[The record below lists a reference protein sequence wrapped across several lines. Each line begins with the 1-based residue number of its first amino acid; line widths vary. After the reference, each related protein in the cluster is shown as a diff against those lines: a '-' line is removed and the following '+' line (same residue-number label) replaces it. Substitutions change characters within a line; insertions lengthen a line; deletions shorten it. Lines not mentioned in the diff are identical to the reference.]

1 MNLQD
6 LDNLGVKY
14 IEIIFENCESIY
26 IPINCFKEFIY
37 IENELFFKV
46 INDGEIEYTE
56 SWMDIKNNPIDR
68 IAYNDITNIYFL
80 NENKDIINSID
91 TEYLFEYGEENIY
104 QESNVINY
112 KEVEVIISK
121 KSYYINELKKSIKEI
136 DKLNKYVNVLKNVL
150 DKLGVEYCE

>member
-6 LDNLGVKY
+6 LNDLRVKY

-26 IPINCFKEFIY
+26 IPMNCFKEFIY

-68 IAYNDITNIYFL
+68 IAHNDITNIYFL
-80 NENKDIINSID
+80 NENKDIINNID
-91 TEYLFEYGEENIY
+91 IEYLFEYGEENMY

-121 KSYYINELKKSIKEI
+121 KSYYINYLQQLKEEKESVEKEIKEVENI
-136 DKLNKYVNVLKNVL
+136 LKEV
-150 DKLGVEYCE
+150 